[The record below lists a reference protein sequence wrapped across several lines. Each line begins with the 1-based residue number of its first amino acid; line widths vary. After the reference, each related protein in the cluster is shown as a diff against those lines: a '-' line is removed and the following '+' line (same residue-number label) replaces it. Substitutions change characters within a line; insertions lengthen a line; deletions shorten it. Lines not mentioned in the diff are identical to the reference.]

1 VESSTTPLDQTFA
14 QAPLPPQAT
23 LEPGHSAVIS
33 LVIIAKKMQQTV
45 QRQHPQ
51 LDLSRVAGLPG
62 LTPRNTAR
70 NDDFAQKTGLFR
82 RERQHVCCGI
92 LVPVSGVELPD
103 TRVGYE
109 CDKDRTPGGSR

>member
-1 VESSTTPLDQTFA
+1 MESSTTPLDQTFA
-14 QAPLPPQAT
+14 QATLPPQAT
-23 LEPGHSAVIS
+23 LDPGHPAVIS

-51 LDLSRVAGLPG
+51 LDLNRVAGQPG

-70 NDDFAQKTGLFR
+70 NHDFAQKTGLSG
-82 RERQHVCCGI
+82 RERQHVCWGI

-103 TRVGYE
+103 TRVGYQ
-109 CDKDRTPGGSR
+109 CNDDRTPGGSR

>member
-1 VESSTTPLDQTFA
+1 M
-14 QAPLPPQAT
+14 
-23 LEPGHSAVIS
+23 
-33 LVIIAKKMQQTV
+33 IIAKKMQQTV
-45 QRQHPQ
+45 QRQDPQ
-51 LDLSRVAGLPG
+51 LDLNRVAGEPG

-70 NDDFAQKTGLFR
+70 NHDFAQKTGLSG

-109 CDKDRTPGGSR
+109 RNDDRTPGSWR